1 MQGDR
6 SGETSPEAQSEQR
19 VKKNRVMLQNDTSIS
34 KRERM

>member
-19 VKKNRVMLQNDTSIS
+19 VKKKQSDAS
-34 KRERM
+34 KWHQY